1 MRHRTNA
8 QVGMRTLRTA
18 LAVALLGIS
27 SGQPQA
33 QQADVPSAFAPG
45 EVLSYKA
52 VSGRFGAIGTGV
64 MRVDG
69 PVEMRGQSALQL
81 SFDFRGRVGIFKLED
96 RSRSWIASGG
106 FTSLRYERH
115 EKSPLGNRSE
125 EVEIFPAELRW
136 QGTNGKSGDT
146 PCEHPLDELSFI
158 YFLRTLP
165 LADGEEYSL
174 THHFDPGRNPVRLK
188 VLGRERIEVPAGAF
202 ETVVVEMR
210 VSDERIRAM
219 RLYFSDD
226 AARVPVRIESSAPW
240 VGTTRLLL
248 QSVSREETAAR

>member
-1 MRHRTNA
+1 MRHRTIA
-8 QVGMRTLRTA
+8 RMGRRSLRTA
-18 LAVALLGIS
+18 LILALLGI
-27 SGQPQA
+27 GGGGMEA
-33 QQADVPSAFAPG
+33 QQTDAARPFAPG
-45 EVLSYKA
+45 EILSYKA
-52 VSGRFGAIGTGV
+52 VSGRFGAFGTGV

-69 PVEMRGQSALQL
+69 PLDLRGEATLQL
-81 SFDFRGRVGIFKLED
+81 SFDFRGRVGIFRVED
-96 RSRSWIASGG
+96 RSRSWVSEGG

-125 EVEIFPAELRW
+125 EVNIFPAELRW
-136 QGTNGKSGDT
+136 EGKNGKEGDT

-165 LADGEEYSL
+165 LAEGDEYSL

-188 VLGRERIEVPAGAF
+188 VLGRERIQVPAGEFA
-202 ETVVVEMR
+202 TVVVEMR
-210 VSDERIRAM
+210 VSDERISAM

-226 AARVPVRIESSAPW
+226 AARLPVRIESSAPW

-248 QSVSREETAAR
+248 QSVSRAEAAAG

>member
-1 MRHRTNA
+1 MTHGTIA
-8 QVGMRTLRTA
+8 QVGRKTLRTV
-18 LAVALLGIS
+18 LVLALLGIS
-27 SGQPQA
+27 GNRPEA
-33 QQADVPSAFAPG
+33 QQREVAAPFAPG
-45 EVLSYKA
+45 EVLTYKA
-52 VSGRFGAIGTGV
+52 VSGRFGAFGTGV

-69 PVEMRGQSALQL
+69 PVDMRGQPALQL
-81 SFDFRGRVGIFKLED
+81 SFDFRGRVGIFKVSD

-106 FTSLRYERH
+106 FISLRYERH
-115 EKSPLGNRSE
+115 ERSPLGNRSE

-136 QGTNGKSGDT
+136 EGLNGASGDT

-165 LADGEEYSL
+165 LVDGEEYSL
-174 THHFDPGRNPVRLK
+174 THHFDPGRNPVVLK
-188 VLGRERIEVPAGAF
+188 VIGRERIEVPAGEF

-219 RLYFSDD
+219 RLYFTDD

-240 VGTTRLLL
+240 VGSTRLLL
-248 QSVSREETAAR
+248 QSVSRGEAADE

>member
-1 MRHRTNA
+1 MTHGTMA

-18 LAVALLGIS
+18 FVLGLLGIS
-27 SGQPQA
+27 SSRPQA
-33 QQADVPSAFAPG
+33 QQPDVAEPFAPG

-52 VSGRFGAIGTGV
+52 VSGRFGAFGNAV

-81 SFDFRGRVGIFKLED
+81 SFDFRGRVGIFKVED
-96 RSRSWIASGG
+96 RSRSWITSDA

-125 EVEIFPAELRW
+125 QVEIFPAELRW
-136 QGTNGKSGDT
+136 EGTNGKSGDT

-165 LADGEEYSL
+165 LVDGEEYSL

-188 VLGRERIEVPAGAF
+188 VLGRERIKVPAGEF

-210 VSDERIRAM
+210 VSDERITAM

-226 AARVPVRIESSAPW
+226 AARLPVRIESSAPW

-248 QSVSREETAAR
+248 QSVSQGEVAAK

>member
-1 MRHRTNA
+1 MTHGTMA
-8 QVGMRTLRTA
+8 PVGKRTLRVA
-18 LAVALLGIS
+18 LALALLGIA
-27 SGQPQA
+27 GNRPEA
-33 QQADVPSAFAPG
+33 QQLDVAPPFAPG
-45 EVLSYKA
+45 EVLTYKA
-52 VSGRFGAIGTGV
+52 VSGRFGAFGTGV

-69 PVEMRGQSALQL
+69 PVDMRGQSAWQL
-81 SFDFRGRVGIFKLED
+81 SFDFRGRVGIFKVED
-96 RSRSWIASGG
+96 RSRSWITAGG
-106 FTSLRYERH
+106 FSSLRYERH
-115 EKSPLGNRSE
+115 ERSPLGNSSE

-136 QGTNGKSGDT
+136 EGTNGQAGET

-165 LADGEEYSL
+165 LLDGEEYTL
-174 THHFDPGRNPVRLK
+174 THHFDPGRNPVRLT
-188 VLGRERIEVPAGAF
+188 VIGRERIRVPAGEF

-226 AARVPVRIESSAPW
+226 DARVPVRIESSAPW

-248 QSVSREETAAR
+248 QSVSQGETAAQ